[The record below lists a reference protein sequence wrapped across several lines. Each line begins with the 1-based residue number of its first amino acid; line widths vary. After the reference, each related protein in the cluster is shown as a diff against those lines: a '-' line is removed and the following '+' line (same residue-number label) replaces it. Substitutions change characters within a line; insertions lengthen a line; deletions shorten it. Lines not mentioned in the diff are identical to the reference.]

1 MSKGEL
7 ISFENEM
14 AKMALEVVKA
24 EQSTAGMTFLSTKS
38 GVLSYRGD
46 PVAGNKLACVILS
59 SPIERLFYSER
70 YDHTKIVPPNCFAIG
85 RLAHEMTPH
94 PSVEKPQHTSCELCP
109 RNEWGSSLQGGKGKA
124 CRETRRLLLIPVDAI
139 TTADAVAKA
148 EVAALRPP
156 VTSLKNYSNYVQ
168 TLAAS
173 IKRPPVAVISEISV
187 VPDAKTQFKVNFN
200 MVKPIAEPAII
211 KALMQRAEQEV
222 ERAIATAGEMGD
234 DALTESTSTRF

>member
-70 YDHTKIVPPNCFAIG
+70 YDPTKIVPPNCFAIG
-85 RLAHEMTPH
+85 RLAHEMSPH
-94 PSVEKPQHTSCELCP
+94 PSVEKPQHTSCEGCP

-156 VTSLKNYSNYVQ
+156 VTSLKNYANYVQ

-173 IKRPPVAVISEISV
+173 IKRPPVAVISEIAV

-200 MVKPIAEPAII
+200 MVKPIAEPGII
-211 KALMQRAEQEV
+211 KALMQRAEQEI
-222 ERAIATAGEMGD
+222 ERAIATAGEMD
-234 DALTESTSTRF
+234 DESTGVTSTRF